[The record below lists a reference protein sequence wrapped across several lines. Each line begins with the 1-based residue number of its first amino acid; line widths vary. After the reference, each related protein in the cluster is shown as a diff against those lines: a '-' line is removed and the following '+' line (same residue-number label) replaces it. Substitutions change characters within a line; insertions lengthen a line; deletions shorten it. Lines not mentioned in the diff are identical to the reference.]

1 MLKKINLLCFVV
13 VMSFCSPVQAEESLP
28 DGAKLFKNNC
38 VQCHAAD
45 GTVSDFGKKLEPF
58 PARNLRALAPY
69 ASHDEIQR
77 IVRHGT
83 HATAMK
89 AMKYKLDALEIEALV
104 DYVRS
109 FDYTAN
115 LENGK
120 MRFSQVCVSC
130 HGTDGRAKTGMGA
143 KNLVYSTL
151 TLNEIVH
158 TMRYGR
164 ANTLMT
170 AKRHQLSNSDIADV
184 ATYVHSLRYAGD
196 IQRGA
201 TLYVKKCATCH
212 ATPKSIHIM
221 GNVANHR
228 KTLADVSNGMLDLR
242 IRHGRHLRKAG
253 KDIAKLSDDEI
264 QDIIIYLR
272 DQTK

>member
-1 MLKKINLLCFVV
+1 MLKKINLLCFAVA
-13 VMSFCSPVQAEESLP
+13 MSFCLPLHAEDSLP
-28 DGAKLFKNNC
+28 DGAKLFESNC

-45 GTVSDFGKKLEPF
+45 GTVSDFGKKLSPF

-69 ASHDEIQR
+69 AGHDELQR
-77 IVRHGT
+77 IITHGT
-83 HATAMK
+83 HKSEMK

-109 FDYTAN
+109 FDY
-115 LENGK
+115 EVDIDNGK
-120 MRFSQVCVSC
+120 ARFGQVCVSC
-130 HGTDGRAKTGMGA
+130 HAADGRAKTGMGA

-164 ANTLMT
+164 ANTIMT
-170 AKRHQLSNSDIADV
+170 AKRHQLSNEDIADV
-184 ATYVHSLRYAGD
+184 ATYVHSLRYSGD
-196 IQRGA
+196 IEKGA
-201 TLYVKKCATCH
+201 ALYVKQCASCH

-221 GNVANHR
+221 GNVANHK
-228 KTLADVSNGMLDLR
+228 KTLADISNGMLDLR

-253 KDIAKLSDDEI
+253 RDIAKLSDDNI